1 MWARFVLLA
10 SRLRFALSRRRVDE
24 EAKREFEAH
33 LDLLVD
39 RYIRSGMTAQE
50 AHVAARRQF
59 GNALSIRPP

>member
-50 AHVAARRQF
+50 AQLPSRR
-59 GNALSIRPP
+59 GTGLKRRPR